1 MQKAWLVKKVTVE
14 EAEAAHMH
22 DGVAFGRGNTSWAAL
37 KSQMLSG
44 DELWEFRSP
53 KESWA
58 HMCGRAG
65 ICLVRDGEVISSKVT
80 LMN

>member
-1 MQKAWLVKKVTVE
+1 MTQDWLIKRVTIE
-14 EAEAAHMH
+14 GAEAANMH
-22 DGVAFGRGNTSWAAL
+22 HGVAFGYGNADWAAL
-37 KSQMLSG
+37 KSQMIPG

-65 ICLVRDGEVISSKVT
+65 ICLVRDGEVIGSKLT